1 MGVVHGVLQWLHTHL
16 YRSLC
21 GSSEWCMCLYI
32 SGSTPTY
39 RGVKMGMVHGVIQW
53 LYTHLYWVYVGM
65 VYGVCAYIMVVH
77 PHGPLYMW
85 LTTTIIHHVHTH
97 FDPLYI

>member
-1 MGVVHGVLQWLHTHL
+1 
-16 YRSLC
+16 
-21 GSSEWCMCLYI
+21 
-32 SGSTPTY
+32 
-39 RGVKMGMVHGVIQW
+39 MGMVHGVIQW
-53 LYTHLYWVYVGM
+53 LYTHLYWVYVAM
-65 VYGVCAYIMVVH
+65 VYGVCVYITMVVH